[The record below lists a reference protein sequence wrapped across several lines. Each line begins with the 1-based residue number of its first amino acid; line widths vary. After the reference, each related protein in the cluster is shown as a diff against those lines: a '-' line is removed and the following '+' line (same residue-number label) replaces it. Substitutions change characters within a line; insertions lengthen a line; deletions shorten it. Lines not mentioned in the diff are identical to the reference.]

1 MRIYKLSDVDRREI
15 LKRENSADRALTVV
29 REIVEDVRRNGD
41 RALREYTKKFDGAD
55 ITDFRVSE
63 EEIDEALSAVDK
75 EFLRVLEKAKSRIWD
90 YHRRQK
96 REGYVISENDGIVLG
111 EKIVPLERVG
121 LYVPGGTAAYPSTV
135 LMDAVPAMVAG
146 CREIV
151 IVTPPDKEG
160 RINPVVLAAA
170 AVAGV
175 RTIYRIGGA
184 QAVAALAYGT
194 ESIKRV
200 DKIVG
205 PGNIFVAEAKRL
217 VSSVVSIDMVAGPS
231 EILIVAEDGSD
242 PAVLAS
248 DLLGQAEHD
257 RNATSVLL
265 CTSTVLAERV
275 SAEVSRQL
283 ETLPRRD
290 IASASILN
298 NGKIIV
304 CASIDEAIDLSNE
317 IAPEHLELFLSDP
330 FGKLARVRN
339 AGSVFLGKYT
349 PEALGDYMAG
359 PNHTL
364 PTLGS
369 ARFSS
374 PLGVD
379 DFIKKYQFTYYTKD
393 ALEKDAD
400 DIAYFARKE
409 GLEAHA
415 RSALSRRTDNE

>member
-1 MRIYKLSDVDRREI
+1 MRIYKLSDVDRKEI
-15 LKRENSADRALTVV
+15 LRRDNTADRALDTV
-29 REIVEDVRRNGD
+29 REIVENVRRNGD
-41 RALREYTKKFDGAD
+41 AALREYTKKFDGAD
-55 ITDFRVSE
+55 IENLKVSE
-63 EEIDEALSAVDK
+63 EEIEEALSSVDK
-75 EFLRVLEKAKSRIWD
+75 EFLRVLGKAKSRILD

-96 REGYVISENDGIVLG
+96 REGYIISENDGIVLG

-135 LMDAVPAMVAG
+135 LMDTIPAFVAG

-151 IVTPPDKEG
+151 IVTPPDKDG
-160 RINPVVLAAA
+160 GINPVVLAAA

-175 RTIYRIGGA
+175 RTIYKVGGA

-194 ESIKRV
+194 ETIRRV

-231 EILIVAEDGSD
+231 EILIVAEDGSN

-265 CTSTVLAERV
+265 CTSASLAEAV
-275 SAEVSRQL
+275 SKEVSRQL
-283 ETLPRRD
+283 ETLPRKA
-290 IASASILN
+290 IASASIEN

-304 CASIDEAIDLSNE
+304 CPSIDDAIELSNE
-317 IAPEHLELFLSDP
+317 MAPEHLELFLSDP
-330 FGKLARVRN
+330 FGKLAKVKN

-364 PTLGS
+364 PTLGF

-415 RSALSRRTDNE
+415 RSALSRRKDNE